1 MLHLKWLGVCKWVQ
15 CTLLSQGK
23 YIFRQVPH
31 KPVTSLGCCLGNSP
45 SGGECQPALKETI
58 RLNLDLDKIM
68 LSCWSWSI
76 MVGRLGLY
84 VQLQS
89 LWRSVIP
96 NRLCGPSLSSFF
108 SLSPL
113 SFLLSFFLSSFPLS
127 PLLLSL
133 SLPSL
138 SVSFLPL
145 SPFLLSLSSFP
156 LSPFLLSLSSFP
168 LSLSFSSLSVFFF
181 PLSLPSSLL
190 PDTLLGWWHSTGG
203 DAQSTQRPCAEWEG
217 PLCGRQ

>member
-45 SGGECQPALKETI
+45 SGGECQPALRETI

-68 LSCWSWSI
+68 LSCWPWSI

-96 NRLCGPSLSSFF
+96 NRLCGPAFPLFFLLSLPPFLPSLLFSLFLP
-108 SLSPL
+108 SLSPPSL
-113 SFLLSFFLSSFPLS
+113 SLPSFSLCLFPS
-127 PLLLSL
+127 SL

-138 SVSFLPL
+138 SLFLP
-145 SPFLLSLSSFP
+145 
-156 LSPFLLSLSSFP
+156 
-168 LSLSFSSLSVFFF
+168 SLSVFFF

-217 PLCGRQ
+217 PLRGCQ